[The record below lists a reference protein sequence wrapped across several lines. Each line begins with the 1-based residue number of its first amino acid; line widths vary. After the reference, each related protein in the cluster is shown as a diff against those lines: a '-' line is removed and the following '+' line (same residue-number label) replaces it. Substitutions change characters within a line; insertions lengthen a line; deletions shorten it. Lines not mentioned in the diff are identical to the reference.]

1 MITVFWFSGSLAL
14 CGLQEP
20 FKNNEENNMIKVVAQ
35 FFIRNEEVEK
45 ALALGKELVLET
57 QKETGC
63 ISYELCQSLKQDS
76 HIAFIEE
83 WENQAALDAHFQ
95 TPHFTD
101 LVPRILEL
109 TEQETVIAAFKKV
122 V

>member
-1 MITVFWFSGSLAL
+1 MMAVLWFAGSP
-14 CGLQEP
+14 GLYGLEER
-20 FKNNEENNMIKVVAQ
+20 FKTRRGNMIKVVAQ
-35 FFIRNEEVEK
+35 FFIRSEEVEK
-45 ALALGKELVLET
+45 ALTLGKELVLET
-57 QKETGC
+57 RKETGC
-63 ISYELCQSLKQDS
+63 ISYELCQSLKKNS

-101 LVPRILEL
+101 MVPKLLEL
-109 TEQETVIAAFKKV
+109 TEQETVIAAFSKV